1 VSFLTSA
8 PLRLTYAG
16 GLYDRTAPLATG
28 EVRPEGIDLNF
39 IPVVPPEAFWR
50 QLRFTEFDVSELSC
64 ANYFT
69 LLSRGDRR
77 FIAIPVYPSRT
88 FRHRCIFVNTASGVE
103 KPEDLKGKRV
113 GVPEY
118 TMTAAVWLRG
128 LLQHEYGVAP
138 EEIRWF
144 QGGEEQ
150 PGRKD
155 RVDFDLPAGIRLE
168 VIQQDR
174 TLNEMIE
181 SGEIDV
187 LMSPRMPHCFLRG
200 SPRVRR
206 LFPDFKRVEMDYF
219 RRTGIFPIMHGIAI
233 CMELYEKHPWVAQNL
248 FKAFCEAKEL
258 CFGQIY
264 DTNVLRRSLP
274 WEAAEYEETAQL
286 MGRDYWPYG
295 FAANRDNLETLHSYL
310 LEQGL
315 INEGGTIIGIASI
328 AGIAG
333 NNGQTNYASA
343 KAGVI
348 GWIQSLSKRVADRGI
363 TANVIAPGFMETE
376 MVKTIPLGI
385 REAGRRMNSMS
396 QGGLP
401 IDVAETI
408 AWLASPGSA
417 TVSGNVIG
425 VNGQMLIGAS

>member
-1 VSFLTSA
+1 MD
-8 PLRLTYAG
+8 LRLTLACED
-16 GLYDRTAPLATG
+16 YDRTRALRDG
-28 EVRPEGIDLNF
+28 SVKPEGIEINYLAL
-39 IPVVPPEAFWR
+39 PVEEIFWR
-50 QLRFTEFDVSELSC
+50 MLRYQEFDVAELSMG
-64 ANYFT
+64 AF
-69 LLSRGDRR
+69 LVAAARGYRP
-77 FIAIPVYPSRT
+77 FIAIPVFPSRT

-233 CMELYEKHPWVAQNL
+233 RMELYEKHPWVAQNL

-258 CFGQIY
+258 CFSQIY

-315 INEGGTIIGIASI
+315 IKQKLDLE
-328 AGIAG
+328 
-333 NNGQTNYASA
+333 
-343 KAGVI
+343 K
-348 GWIQSLSKRVADRGI
+348 LF
-363 TANVIAPGFMETE
+363 APNT
-376 MVKTIPLGI
+376 L
-385 REAGRRMNSMS
+385 EAFK
-396 QGGLP
+396 
-401 IDVAETI
+401 I
-408 AWLASPGSA
+408 
-417 TVSGNVIG
+417 
-425 VNGQMLIGAS
+425 